1 MSSNPMSRVVER
13 QMRNWE
19 LSRAQRLE
27 VPEPKRD
34 EIEDFVCVSRRVG
47 TPGTVEVATAL
58 GKALG
63 WPVFDKEVLET
74 MAGDD
79 FFRKQI
85 YASMDQRDLSWSEE
99 AIRSFF
105 DGKFVKNDYFHRLCE
120 TLLSLAR
127 QGSSVF
133 IGRGADLVLPAD
145 RGFRVRLIASHK
157 ARVEAVAASQG
168 LDSGAAAREIARLE
182 QERFAY
188 LKRHF
193 QLDPTTAA
201 RFDLSVH
208 LEKFT
213 ADQAVEVILKAR
225 RVRLNPDRLRS
236 GSIQS

>member
-1 MSSNPMSRVVER
+1 MSSNPMARVVER

-19 LSRAQRLE
+19 LSRTQRLE

-34 EIEDFVCVSRRVG
+34 EVEDFISVSRRVG
-47 TPGTVEVATAL
+47 TPGAEEVAAGL

-79 FFRKQI
+79 FYRKQI

-133 IGRGADLVLPAD
+133 FGRGADLVLPAD
-145 RGFRVRLIASHK
+145 RGFRVRLIASHE
-157 ARVEAVAASQG
+157 ARVAAVATGKG
-168 LDSGAAAREIARLE
+168 LSSEAAAREISRLE
-182 QERFAY
+182 QERFGF

-193 QLDPTTAA
+193 QLDPTTSA
-201 RFDLSVH
+201 RFDLSIH

-213 ADQAVEVILKAR
+213 VDQAVAVIVKAR
-225 RVRLNPDRLRS
+225 EALLATATEAAGARA
-236 GSIQS
+236 